1 MTGKLSFI
9 IKTCLG
15 QYSAQ
20 MAQPLHQVSIII
32 ISGKVAGRAGRT
44 AVFKLPDAGE
54 SVITI
59 LSCLSA
65 LGETMQRVLH
75 KPFIL
80 RMHGIAELA
89 HKFQI
94 DFTEA
99 AAANLFQIGLEL
111 FYVAGRH

>member
-32 ISGKVAGRAGRT
+32 ISGKVVGRAERA
-44 AVFKLPDAGE
+44 AVFKLPDTAE
-54 SVITI
+54 SVMII
-59 LSCLSA
+59 LSFLSA
-65 LGETMQRVLH
+65 LAEAMQKILH

-89 HKFQI
+89 HEF
-94 DFTEA
+94 
-99 AAANLFQIGLEL
+99 
-111 FYVAGRH
+111 